1 MAQRPKAP
9 TTGKGTRKSKG
20 AADTSEVEFVYFL
33 WRDSSRQT
41 FALGNK
47 DFTFVPSAGGE
58 GGVPIKNKIEAQ
70 FARELEHGRY
80 KRYIENHLLVKTHPP
95 ADKVEA
101 GLVHEVRPR
110 RGIVE
115 SRASQTAR
123 RKAEATTTAAELEA
137 KLDRILAQQEGD
149 REIVRLQTA
158 VIEKLEGQLDA
169 KKAEAGAAER
179 ERVDTAKEAAQLRAK
194 LAAIEASSP
203 AGAPAAEPVTL
214 PFEPGEVGAD
224 DMAAKLEEIK
234 PTKAQLQV
242 LLLAEATGKNRKKA
256 VAAITEALRS

>member
-1 MAQRPKAP
+1 MAQRPKAT

-20 AADTSEVEFVYFL
+20 GADTSEKVEFVYYL

-41 FALGNK
+41 FAIGNK

-95 ADKVEA
+95 ADKVEE

-115 SRASQTAR
+115 SRASKNAR
-123 RKAEATTTAAELEA
+123 RKAEETTSAVELEA

-149 REIVRLQTA
+149 REIPRLQA
-158 VIEKLEGQLDA
+158 ALIEKLEGQLEA

-194 LAAIEASSP
+194 LAALE
-203 AGAPAAEPVTL
+203 GVAPAAEPVIM